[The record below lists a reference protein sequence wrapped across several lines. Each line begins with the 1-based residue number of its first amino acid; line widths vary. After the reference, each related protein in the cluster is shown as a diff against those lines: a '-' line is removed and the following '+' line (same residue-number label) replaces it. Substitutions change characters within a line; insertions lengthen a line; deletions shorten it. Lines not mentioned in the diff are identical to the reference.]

1 MGEKTPTYSTGGH
14 DGSWTDT
21 VHRSIEYA
29 CRARARSRTG
39 RSLFLTARSCRAA
52 AAMLHG
58 CLVTLESSPWKST
71 LASII
76 LMKFEQCCAAIH
88 AIADQW
94 FLTIHLSFVW
104 QNDLS
109 PSTRRVDCQ
118 RLLKALLDVGG
129 PHSLRI
135 ISSHLLVILKLNSGN
150 YHHVAVSQVRLRCRK
165 MCQIII
171 LQYNN
176 PYLHT

>member
-29 CRARARSRTG
+29 CRRAWARSRTG

-76 LMKFEQCCAAIH
+76 AMKFAQCCAAIH

-129 PHSLRI
+129 PNSLRI
-135 ISSHLLVILKLNSGN
+135 ISCHLLVILKLNSGKLSSCGGS
-150 YHHVAVSQVRLRCRK
+150 VSQVRLRCRK

-171 LQYNN
+171 LQ
-176 PYLHT
+176 